1 MNLFKQFQETQK
13 CEELLIN
20 LQNFNQIKDKEI
32 LIEDNQENNSN
43 KQKEVIQ
50 IDSQQKQLE
59 QQLMIDKQI
68 ELKLI
73 DDSNQQSYYC
83 VAIVFNNTGQIMISC
98 NIKEIQ
104 IWNFEQGRLKLI
116 NSYQE
121 HKEAVTCLIYSKMR
135 NNFIS
140 GSDDNT
146 IICWQQINQKDW
158 KCSQPFK
165 QHNQTVN
172 CLMLNKQED
181 QLISGGCDQFIKV
194 WNVDFIKN
202 ELNFQYSLDQHSNQV
217 HSFSFNQSET
227 VFVSCGYTHFI
238 IWEKGIQGKWEFKYR
253 KDVSD
258 YGRKIYLINDQQLL
272 WVTFLKNIDDIFVFE
287 IQNGVFEQ
295 NINKTIKLTKNNEC
309 DDNLYFPII
318 HNKDKN
324 IILVRHKHHIYLIR
338 QLNNGTFNII
348 VSLNCSNNEINGTMT
363 NNGQYLVFWDNKY
376 KKYKSYEILHK

>member
-1 MNLFKQFQETQK
+1 
-13 CEELLIN
+13 
-20 LQNFNQIKDKEI
+20 
-32 LIEDNQENNSN
+32 
-43 KQKEVIQ
+43 
-50 IDSQQKQLE
+50 
-59 QQLMIDKQI
+59 MIDKQI

-121 HKEAVTCLIYSKMR
+121 HKEAVTCLVYSKMR

-140 GSDDNT
+140 GSFDNT

-158 KCSQPFK
+158 MCSQPFK

-181 QLISGGCDQFIKV
+181 QLISGGCDDSIKV

-217 HSFSFNQSET
+217 HSFSFNSSET
-227 VFVSCGYTHFI
+227 VLVSCGYNHFI

-258 YGRKIYLINDQQLL
+258 DGRKIYLINDQQLL
-272 WVTFLKNIDDIFVFE
+272 WVTFRKNIDAIFVFE
-287 IQNGVFEQ
+287 IQNGVFEL

-318 HNKDKN
+318 YNKDKN

-338 QLNNGTFNII
+338 QLNNDTFNII
-348 VSLNCSNNEINGTMT
+348 VSLNCQNDQIYGTMT
-363 NNGQYLVFWDNKY
+363 NNGQYLVFWDNIY